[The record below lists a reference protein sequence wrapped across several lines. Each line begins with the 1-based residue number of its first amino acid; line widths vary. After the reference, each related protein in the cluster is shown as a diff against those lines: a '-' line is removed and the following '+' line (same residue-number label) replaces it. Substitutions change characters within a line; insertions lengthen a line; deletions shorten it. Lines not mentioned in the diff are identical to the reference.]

1 MPSRREFL
9 KGVASGTAGL
19 VLLPQA
25 GAPVR
30 RREVSVGGRRAK
42 VVDVHGHCLVPEVQ
56 DVIKNAALAGTFKNL
71 LGGGN
76 LVLGPDRLRYMDEQ
90 GIDVQALS
98 INAFWY
104 GTDRDLARQI
114 VTIQN
119 EKLAAWCAAHADRFV
134 GFASV
139 ALQHPDLAAEQL
151 DEAIKRLGL
160 RGVAIG
166 GSVEGEELSARK
178 FDPFW
183 AKAEELGILIFMH
196 PQPAPGTTQN
206 PRLQGKGGLGNTIGN
221 PLETTVFFS
230 HLIFEGTL
238 DRFPGLKICGAHG
251 GGYLPSYSGRSDA
264 LCGRGSGAD
273 CKALKKRPS
282 EYFKKELFVDT
293 MVFHEEGLRHLVAE
307 VGINQ
312 IVYGTD
318 YPFDWPVGVDF
329 VLKASFL
336 SNADKVAILGGNAS
350 RLLRIT

>member
-1 MPSRREFL
+1 MTSRREFL

-119 EKLAAWCAAHADRFV
+119 EKLAAWCAAHA
-134 GFASV
+134 
-139 ALQHPDLAAEQL
+139 
-151 DEAIKRLGL
+151 
-160 RGVAIG
+160 
-166 GSVEGEELSARK
+166 
-178 FDPFW
+178 
-183 AKAEELGILIFMH
+183 
-196 PQPAPGTTQN
+196 
-206 PRLQGKGGLGNTIGN
+206 
-221 PLETTVFFS
+221 
-230 HLIFEGTL
+230 
-238 DRFPGLKICGAHG
+238 
-251 GGYLPSYSGRSDA
+251 
-264 LCGRGSGAD
+264 
-273 CKALKKRPS
+273 
-282 EYFKKELFVDT
+282 
-293 MVFHEEGLRHLVAE
+293 
-307 VGINQ
+307 
-312 IVYGTD
+312 
-318 YPFDWPVGVDF
+318 
-329 VLKASFL
+329 
-336 SNADKVAILGGNAS
+336 
-350 RLLRIT
+350 